1 MRSSHT
7 RSFSAIAARFPFLLL
22 VAVSV
27 LFAPGTSGQEVNARL
42 EPTSVQYGA
51 PVMLVLEIEGDQ
63 PAIPDLSVLE
73 RDFNIVDRRSQR
85 STSVINNRRS
95 ARQQLTLTLIPRRSG
110 ELEVPPISI
119 GGSSTPPLRLSVT
132 DAPPP
137 DAYQP
142 VAEQPAPAVEPV
154 AASEA
159 APQTDAVASTTE
171 SAAASVEI
179 SVEPDRARAGAQVV
193 LTARVYT
200 EDSVVR
206 SQLRDPQVEN
216 AVVLPLGEDR
226 YEAPREGERRSVY
239 ERRYA
244 LFPLAAGRVEIEPL
258 VFEGWARGGASGGS
272 GFPTLETPVRAAS
285 EALGVEVL
293 PPAPG
298 EETADWLPARSVALV
313 ESGPST
319 YRVRTGQPLER
330 RITLRADGL
339 MSRSLPAIDIDVPYQ
354 ITESRRE
361 PRLWDERRPQGVIGT
376 RQEIIL
382 LNTQEPGSYRLP
394 PLRMAW
400 WNTVTER
407 WETAMLPARELV
419 VTPAAFSDST
429 AAPGGLAAPLA
440 PWPPPVDSVE
450 TEAPDEQAL
459 QRPREA
465 GDAQP
470 ATRDTGSRERSS
482 GYWLTGLFAIAWIV
496 TAAAWWRSRRP
507 TSPRAP
513 ARPPAEGEPE
523 PEPRD
528 PLTEALT
535 RVRSAYDAADAPGAR
550 DALLEWGALVL
561 PESPPSNL
569 ARLAQRSPEP
579 LRGQILMLERAF
591 FSPRPLPWERQRV
604 WEHMRHFEPA
614 PVDEPASFRRAKP
627 LRRRREDR
635 ETS

>member
-1 MRSSHT
+1 MRSSHA
-7 RSFSAIAARFPFLLL
+7 RSYSVIAGRFSFLLP
-22 VAVSV
+22 VAVLA
-27 LFAPGTSGQEVNARL
+27 LFAPGIFGQEVRARL
-42 EPTSVQYGA
+42 EPTSVEYGA

-63 PAIPDLSVLE
+63 PFTPDLSVLE
-73 RDFNIVDRRSQR
+73 RDFDVVDRRTQR
-85 STSVINNRRS
+85 STSVINGRRS
-95 ARQQLTLTLIPRRSG
+95 ARQQLTLTLIPKRSG
-110 ELEVPPISI
+110 EIEAPPISI

-132 DAPPP
+132 GAPPP
-137 DAYQP
+137 NAYQP
-142 VAEQPAPAVEPV
+142 AAGHTAPAVEP
-154 AASEA
+154 AAAPEA
-159 APQTDAVASTTE
+159 APQIDAGASTTQ

-200 EDSVVR
+200 DDSVVR

-244 LFPLAAGRVEIEPL
+244 LFPMGAGRVEIEPL

-285 EALGVEVL
+285 EALSVEVL
-293 PPAPG
+293 PPASG
-298 EETADWLPARSVALV
+298 QETAEWLPARSIALV

-330 RITLRADGL
+330 RIALRADGL

-382 LNTQEPGSYRLP
+382 LTAQEPGSYRLP

-400 WNTVTER
+400 WNTATER

-440 PWPPPVDSVE
+440 PWSPPVGTAQ

-465 GDAQP
+465 GDAHP
-470 ATRDTGSRERSS
+470 ATQDAGSREGSS
-482 GYWLTGLFAIAWIV
+482 WVWLTGLFAMAWIL

-507 TSPRAP
+507 NSPRAP
-513 ARPPAEGEPE
+513 ARPRTAAEPE
-523 PEPRD
+523 PEARD
-528 PLTEALT
+528 PLTEALA

-550 DALLEWGALVL
+550 DALIEWGALVL

-579 LRGQILMLERAF
+579 LRGQILMLEQAF
-591 FSPRPLPWERQRV
+591 FSPKPLPWERQRV

-627 LRRRREDR
+627 LRRRREDKGA
-635 ETS
+635 S

>member
-7 RSFSAIAARFPFLLL
+7 SFFSAIFARFLFHLI
-22 VAVSV
+22 VAVLV
-27 LFAPGTSGQEVNARL
+27 PFAPGVSAQEVSARL
-42 EPTSVQYGA
+42 EQTSVQYGA
-51 PVMLVLEIEGDQ
+51 PAILVLEIEGDQ
-63 PAIPDLSVLE
+63 PAAPDLSVLD
-73 RDFNIVDRRSQR
+73 RDFDIVDRRSQR
-85 STSVINNRRS
+85 SSSVINGRRS
-95 ARQQLTLTLIPRRSG
+95 ARQQLTLTLIPRHAG
-110 ELEVPPISI
+110 ELEVPPISF
-119 GGSSTPPLRLSVT
+119 GGTATPPMRLSVT
-132 DAPPP
+132 GAPPQE
-137 DAYQP
+137 AYQP

-154 AASEA
+154 VIPKV
-159 APQTDAVASTTE
+159 APQSDASDSATE
-171 SAAASVEI
+171 SASGAVEI

-200 EDSVVR
+200 DNSVVR

-226 YEAPREGERRSVY
+226 YETPREGERRNVY

-244 LFPLAAGRVEIEPL
+244 LFPLATGRVEIEPL
-258 VFEGWARGGASGGS
+258 VFEGWARGGTSGGT
-272 GFPTLETPVRAAS
+272 GFPPLETPVRTAS
-285 EALGVEVL
+285 EALSVVVL
-293 PPAPG
+293 PPEPG
-298 EETADWLPARSVALV
+298 QEAADWLPARSVALV
-313 ESGPST
+313 ESGPAT

-376 RQEIIL
+376 RQEIL
-382 LNTQEPGSYRLP
+382 LLTAQEPGSYRLP

-407 WETAMLPARELV
+407 WEIAMLPARELV
-419 VTPAAFSDST
+419 VTPAAFSEST
-429 AAPGGLAAPLA
+429 AAPGGLAAPVA
-440 PWPPPVDSVE
+440 PWSPPVGTVQ
-450 TEAPDEQAL
+450 TEAPDEQAF

-465 GDAQP
+465 GDARP
-470 ATRDTGSRERSS
+470 ATRDTGSGEGSS
-482 GYWLTGLFAIAWIV
+482 GFWLTGLFAIAWIV
-496 TAAAWWRSRRP
+496 TAAAWWRNRRP
-507 TSPRAP
+507 SSPRAP
-513 ARPPAEGEPE
+513 ARPPAEAEPE
-523 PEPRD
+523 PEPRN
-528 PLTEALT
+528 PLTEALV

-579 LRGQILMLERAF
+579 LRGQILMLEQTF
-591 FSPRPLPWERQRV
+591 FSPKPLPWERQRV

-627 LRRRREDR
+627 LRRRREDKG
-635 ETS
+635 SS